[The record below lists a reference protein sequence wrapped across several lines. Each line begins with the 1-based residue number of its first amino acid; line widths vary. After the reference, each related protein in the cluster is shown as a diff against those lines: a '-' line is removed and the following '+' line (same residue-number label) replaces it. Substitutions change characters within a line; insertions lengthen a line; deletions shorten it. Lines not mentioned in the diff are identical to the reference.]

1 MGNIRG
7 KDPLGPWARFAQFYK
22 VSNFWL
28 LFKYKLRKD
37 TYAAFFEYL
46 GAGIATVV
54 ISFWLCTYYNVIIS
68 WAMFYLVSS
77 FRNPLPWISCNNWWN
92 SDNCWDVSNNSVSTG
107 EISSTQ
113 EFFE

>member
-1 MGNIRG
+1 MP
-7 KDPLGPWARFAQFYK
+7 KYFA
-22 VSNFWL
+22 
-28 LFKYKLRKD
+28 
-37 TYAAFFEYL
+37 

-77 FRNPLPWISCNNWWN
+77 FQDPLPWVGCGNWWN
-92 SDNCWDVSNNSVSTG
+92 TKSCWDVQSNTTANPG
-107 EISSTQ
+107 QNISSSQ